1 MDGVAAPWFAT
12 SKARRLF
19 SISAVLSVSLILF
32 LVLFVATSGLLGP
45 VRTIRLT
52 DSTLVQI
59 VGFLLGV
66 IGAPAALFLWLGM
79 LWHARV
85 KRTSLVWFFFLIVGN
100 WLAALLYYRFVFRQ
114 STPATQAN

>member
-1 MDGVAAPWFAT
+1 MDGVASPWFAT

-19 SISAVLSVSLILF
+19 SISAFLSVGLILF
-32 LVLFVATSGLLGP
+32 PVLFVATSVLFGP
-45 VRTIRLT
+45 ARTIRLI
-52 DSTLVQI
+52 DSSLVQI

-85 KRTSLVWFFFLIVGN
+85 KRTSLVWLFFLIVGN
-100 WLAALLYYRFVFRQ
+100 WLVAPLYYRFVFRQ
-114 STPATQAN
+114 SATETQTK